1 MDWRISLLV
10 ITYSVFILLA
20 VIKLILIHKN
30 INKHSW
36 VINLLLVIALICAVT
51 FSGAIS
57 LNYHNEKIYNQGIEC
72 IQNGDYI
79 SAVKI
84 LSEIRYSDSDEI
96 LEEIYEPYRY
106 QLGLEYEETGDWVRA
121 MECFIDSYY
130 YSNAKEHLKYCSEE
144 FIKTIEEIK

>member
-20 VIKLILIHKN
+20 VIKLILMHKN

-36 VINLLLVIALICAVT
+36 VINILLVIALICAVT
-51 FSGAIS
+51 FSGAIGM
-57 LNYHNEKIYNQGIEC
+57 NYYYEKIYNQGIEY

-84 LSEIRYSDSDEI
+84 LSEIDYSDSDKI

-106 QLGLEYEETGDWVRA
+106 QLGLEYEKKNDWVKA

-130 YSNAKEHLKYCSEE
+130 YSNAKEHLKYCSKE